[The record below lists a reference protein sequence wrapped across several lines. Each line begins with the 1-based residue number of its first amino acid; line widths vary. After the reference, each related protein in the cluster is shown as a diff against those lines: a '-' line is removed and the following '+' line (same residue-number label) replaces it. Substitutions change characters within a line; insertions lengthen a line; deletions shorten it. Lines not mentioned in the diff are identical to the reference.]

1 MEPLEEVW
9 LFRRSGFS
17 ACVPEFLTDSAVWP
31 LDGASCPKRTLCR
44 FCCHT
49 LVIRHQSLEHF
60 GHTSSVSGTHRSSV
74 TSREESRCGSQWE
87 QGRAK
92 LPVLISNSGFFFC
105 LSFILV
111 RGPVEANQP
120 RPDRNLCVLIFV
132 TDRQVKNLLKDRHF
146 ELSKPKPRLVVSF
159 LGQRGSSV
167 RVRILLIRNHCCF
180 LSKHYT
186 SVGLAL
192 SIWEWRERLLNLT
205 FSSCG
210 LPNLGISLLGLSSPS
225 DPPDLCIFLKAWY
238 AAELC
243 TCVVTQ
249 ADMC

>member
-1 MEPLEEVW
+1 MQIL
-9 LFRRSGFS
+9 LS
-17 ACVPEFLTDSAVWP
+17 
-31 LDGASCPKRTLCR
+31 
-44 FCCHT
+44 
-49 LVIRHQSLEHF
+49 HF
-60 GHTSSVSGTHRSSV
+60 GHTSSESGTLWSYVISIWNAPKFCDKQRGKPVWESV
-74 TSREESRCGSQWE
+74 RARESQASRTNFQLR
-87 QGRAK
+87 
-92 LPVLISNSGFFFC
+92 FFFC

-192 SIWEWRERLLNLT
+192 SIWE
-205 FSSCG
+205 
-210 LPNLGISLLGLSSPS
+210 
-225 DPPDLCIFLKAWY
+225 
-238 AAELC
+238 
-243 TCVVTQ
+243 
-249 ADMC
+249 